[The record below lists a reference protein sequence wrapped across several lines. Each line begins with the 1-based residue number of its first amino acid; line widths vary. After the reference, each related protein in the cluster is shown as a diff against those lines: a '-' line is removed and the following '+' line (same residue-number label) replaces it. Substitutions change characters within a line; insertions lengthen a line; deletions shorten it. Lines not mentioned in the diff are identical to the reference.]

1 MFDYTSRQ
9 PRAQAAQAIDRHI
22 KDVWE
27 ILRLSSNVLK
37 CNKKIHSAQL
47 TCVVPISCVYGAF
60 GGDLA
65 AREARKNVFA
75 LKDEVNVGDLES
87 TGSYSS
93 DHKSRE
99 I

>member
-1 MFDYTSRQ
+1 MEEDRQRRLEPAVPCLTTSRQ

-47 TCVVPISCVYGAF
+47 TCVVLFLAFMGRLGA
-60 GGDLA
+60 
-65 AREARKNVFA
+65 
-75 LKDEVNVGDLES
+75 
-87 TGSYSS
+87 
-93 DHKSRE
+93 